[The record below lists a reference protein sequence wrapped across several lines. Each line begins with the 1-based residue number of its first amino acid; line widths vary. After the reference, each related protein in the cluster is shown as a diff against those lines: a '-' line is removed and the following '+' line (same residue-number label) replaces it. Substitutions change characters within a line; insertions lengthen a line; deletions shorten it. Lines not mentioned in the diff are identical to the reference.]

1 MTSPYPPKPKNNAS
15 LFQLQKVFF
24 FSIWSQF
31 FIFHGYHSSYTGFIS

>member
-24 FSIWSQF
+24 SIWSQF